1 MRSLT
6 GWPRSAT
13 ARLALL
19 SLATILACVGI
30 VLGVVYA
37 AVDRQI
43 SVDAQALVEDD
54 RSLTRA
60 LIDGEEPET
69 VKRIIGQLLSEPAAR
84 GRTLLVV
91 DAAGGRVAGDLAQW
105 PISLRTPSGWQVLD
119 LYRQGATRVEAVGL
133 VAERLPDGGRLL
145 VGHALYA
152 RYRLREAIT
161 NAGLASVVAGTLL
174 AMLGAFV
181 VTRFVDL
188 RVAEAADA
196 AQRFAA
202 GDLTRRLKGEDI
214 DDPFG
219 RLAEALNAMFDRVAG
234 LMTELRMVTDAMAH
248 DLRSPLTRLRL
259 RAERALIADDPA
271 RREGELAAV
280 LAEADGMLRL
290 IATLLAVARA
300 EAGVGRDDFISVD
313 GAAMMESLAEIYE
326 PAAEDRGVMLTFDG
340 PSPVPLAAHSQLLAQ
355 ALANLVDNALKH
367 GGGAVELSAHAQA
380 GLARLCV
387 ADRGPGIVAEQRV
400 AMVKRFGRADAARST
415 PGAGLGLSLAS
426 AIAHLHG
433 GRLVLSDNAPG
444 LRATI
449 EMPLAGS
456 GI

>member
-1 MRSLT
+1 MRA
-6 GWPRSAT
+6 WPRSAT

-43 SVDAQALVEDD
+43 NIDAQALVEDD

-60 LIDGEEPET
+60 LIDGEERDT
-69 VKRIIGQLLSEPAAR
+69 VRRVITQLLSEPGAR
-84 GRTLLVV
+84 GRTLLVT
-91 DAAGGRVAGDLAQW
+91 DAAGMPVAGDVALW
-105 PISLRTPSGWQVLD
+105 PSGVTAPGAWRVID
-119 LYRQGATRVEAVGL
+119 LYRQGASEAEAVGL
-133 VAERLPDGGRLL
+133 ITERLPDGGRLL

-152 RYRLREAIT
+152 RKRLREAIGT
-161 NAGLASVVAGTLL
+161 AGLAAVAAGTVL
-174 AMLGAFV
+174 AMLGAWV

-188 RVAEAADA
+188 RVAETADA

-202 GDLTRRLKGEDI
+202 GDLTHRLGGTDI

-219 RLAEALNAMFDRVAG
+219 RLASALNAMFDRVAG
-234 LMTELRMVTDAMAH
+234 LMTELRVVTDSMAH

-259 RAERALIADDPA
+259 RAERALLADDPA
-271 RREGELAAV
+271 RREGELAAI
-280 LAEADGMLRL
+280 LGEADGMLRL

-300 EAGVGRDDFISVD
+300 EAGVGRDDFVGVD

-326 PAAEDRGVMLTFDG
+326 PAAEDRDVALTLNA
-340 PSPVPLAAHSQLLAQ
+340 PAPVPLTAHPQLLAQ

-367 GGGAVELSAHAQA
+367 GGGSVELFAQVA
-380 GLARLCV
+380 GGVARLGV
-387 ADRGPGIVAEQRV
+387 ADRGPGIAADQRG
-400 AMVKRFGRADAARST
+400 AMVKRFGHADTARTT
-415 PGAGLGLSLAS
+415 PGAGLGLSLVS

-433 GRLVLSDNAPG
+433 GTLVLGDNAPG
-444 LRATI
+444 LKATV
-449 EMPLAGS
+449 EVPLAGA
-456 GI
+456 